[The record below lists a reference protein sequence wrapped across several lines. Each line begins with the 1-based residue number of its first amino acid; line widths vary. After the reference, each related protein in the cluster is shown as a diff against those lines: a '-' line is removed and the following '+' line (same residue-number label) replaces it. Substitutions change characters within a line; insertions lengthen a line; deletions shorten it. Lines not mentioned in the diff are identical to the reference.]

1 MKKHVGLTKLMA
13 CGAGLLLTVSAA
25 TTARAYSGDWVPN
38 SNNTL
43 SGGTN
48 PMIDPLGAGTD
59 HGFTAWFR
67 NSPEGP
73 LTVTNDLTPWNGDT
87 GWRIGVL
94 QLMNNTAYTFSGS
107 DMIMVHN
114 GSIQLENG
122 TNDLTHSF
130 DLRIIQ
136 EGSFSPRSSSSS
148 GNVLVK
154 DWLVSATD
162 NRSFY
167 INSGLTGN
175 FTIDK
180 LTLAAASDTVNR
192 GLSIY
197 GNGVSWLIINQV
209 DNGGTGAGANGFTIW
224 ANARVRLTGANTYT
238 GDTTLRG
245 GLLIADTSLNNS
257 SVVRLWDVGGSLI
270 YNSADPLTKL
280 GEWRRGTSIGGNG
293 AIANA
298 AFTTQNSGAY
308 LIAPGDFAS
317 TGTLHF
323 TNDAYTWSDA
333 GAALQYN
340 WDFDAAG
347 NYDSLDFA
355 GKLTLSASNYLLNVS
370 GLDGADTLG
379 AGVYTLIHTNDA
391 DSVLD
396 LVKWD
401 INWNGFDDDGGWD
414 YTLAAVNGNLVLT
427 VIPEPSAWTLLLTG
441 VALLAAC
448 RRRR

>member
-1 MKKHVGLTKLMA
+1 MA
-13 CGAGLLLTVSAA
+13 CGAGLWLTISAA
-25 TTARAYSGDWVPN
+25 TTARAYMGDWSLNAPD
-38 SNNTL
+38 NTL

-48 PMIDPLGAGTD
+48 IDATGAGDD

-67 NSPEGP
+67 DLSKDS
-73 LTVTNDLTPWNGDT
+73 LTVTNDLTPWNGTT
-87 GWRIGVL
+87 GWRIYGL
-94 QLMNNTAYTFSGS
+94 QLMYNTEYTFSGS
-107 DMIMVHN
+107 DMIMAHN
-114 GSIQLENG
+114 SYIQLENG
-122 TNDLTHSF
+122 TNDFTHRF

-136 EGSFSPRSSSSS
+136 EGSFGFGPRGSSS
-148 GNVLVK
+148 GSGNVWVK

-180 LTLAAASDTVNR
+180 LTLAADSDTVNR

-197 GNGVSWLIINQV
+197 GNGVSWLVINQV
-209 DNGGTGAGANGFTIW
+209 DNGGTGDGANGFTIW
-224 ANARVRLTGANTYT
+224 TNARVRLTGANTYT

-245 GLLIADTSLNNS
+245 GLLVADTSLNNS
-257 SVVRLWDVGGSLI
+257 SVVRLWDAGGSLI

-280 GEWRRGTSIGGNG
+280 AEWRRGTSIGGNG

-298 AFTTQNSGAY
+298 AFTTQSSGAY

-355 GKLTLSASNYLLNVS
+355 GKLTLSASDYLLNVS

-396 LVKWD
+396 LAKWD
-401 INWNGFDDDGGWD
+401 INWNGFDGSDGWE